1 MNFPFY
7 IAKRY
12 AVSLSKSTAINVIT
26 VIASLGIIVSAMALF
41 VVLSVF
47 SGLREFSLSFSNATD
62 SDLKVE
68 PLSGKNYCISP
79 QQMQQLKAY
88 KGLAAFSEVVE
99 ERALFF
105 YNEKEQVAQ
114 LKGVDTQFNEVNE
127 FHKFLF
133 AGSWI
138 ESQSNEVVV
147 GEGISRRLALG
158 LFDYNHRLEVF
169 VPKPGKGLIENP
181 DEAFSKAGLVASG
194 IFQVSEDVDD
204 KYIFCDVNLARE
216 LLRFQPNQVT
226 YLEIKIAPNY
236 SEADV
241 IAQLQSI
248 FNNKVK
254 VKNRAQ
260 LNDALYKMLNTENVV
275 VYLIFTLVIIIALFN
290 LIGALIMMIIE
301 KKNNLRTLYFLGT
314 ELKHLKKI
322 FLFQGN
328 IITVFGGLLG
338 LLLGMGLVA
347 LQQHFEWIMISPSL
361 PYPVKFELKNCI
373 IVILTIL
380 VLGFLASKIA
390 SSTVSKKLVE

>member
-47 SGLREFSLSFSNATD
+47 SGLREFSLSFSNGTD

-114 LKGVDTQFNEVNE
+114 LKGVDTQFNKVNE

-147 GEGISRRLALG
+147 GAGISRRLALG

-204 KYIFCDVNLARE
+204 KYVFCDVNLARE

>member
-12 AVSLSKSTAINVIT
+12 AVSFSKSTAINVIT
-26 VIASLGIIVSAMALF
+26 AIASLGIIVSAMALF

-62 SDLKVE
+62 SDLKVA
-68 PLSGKNYCISP
+68 PISGKNYFITSE
-79 QQMQQLKAY
+79 QIQALKNY
-88 KGLAAFSEVVE
+88 KGIASYSTVVE

-105 YNEKEQVAQ
+105 YDEKEQVAQ
-114 LKGVDTQFNEVNE
+114 LKGVDTQFNKVND

-138 ESQSNEVVV
+138 ESQTNEVVV
-147 GEGISRRLALG
+147 GAGISRRLSLG

-204 KYIFCDVNLARE
+204 KYIFCDINLARE
-216 LLRFQPNQVT
+216 LLHFQPNQVT
-226 YLEIKIAPNY
+226 YIEVKIAKNY
-236 SEADV
+236 TESEV
-241 IAQLQSI
+241 TAQLNSI
-248 FNNKVK
+248 FNGKVV

-301 KKNNLRTLYFLGT
+301 KKTNIKTLYFLGT
-314 ELKHLKKI
+314 ELKHLKNI

-328 IITVFGGLLG
+328 IITFFGGIIG
-338 LLLGMGLVA
+338 LLVGIGLVA

-361 PYPVKFELKNCI
+361 PYPVKFELKN
-373 IVILTIL
+373 IVIVLSTIFL
-380 VLGFLASKIA
+380 LGFIASKIA

>member
-79 QQMQQLKAY
+79 QQMQQLKTY
-88 KGLAAFSEVVE
+88 KGIAAFSEVVE

-114 LKGVDTQFNEVNE
+114 LKGVDTQFNKVNE

-147 GEGISRRLALG
+147 GAGISRRLALG

-204 KYIFCDVNLARE
+204 KYIFCDLNLARE

>member
-114 LKGVDTQFNEVNE
+114 LKGVDTQFNKVNE

-147 GEGISRRLALG
+147 GAGISRRLALG

>member
-12 AVSLSKSTAINVIT
+12 AVSFSKSTAINVIT
-26 VIASLGIIVSAMALF
+26 AIASMGIIVSAMALF

-68 PLSGKNYCISP
+68 PISGKNYFITSE
-79 QQMQQLKAY
+79 QIKALNQY
-88 KGLAAFSEVVE
+88 KGITSYSTVVE

-105 YNEKEQVAQ
+105 YDQKEQVAQ
-114 LKGVDTQFNEVNE
+114 LKGVDTRFNSVND
-127 FHKFLF
+127 FHKYLF

-138 ESQSNEVVV
+138 EPQTNEVVV
-147 GEGISRRLALG
+147 GAGISRRLSLG

-169 VPKPGKGLIENP
+169 VPRPGKGLIENP

-194 IFQVSEDVDD
+194 IFEVSEDVDD
-204 KYIFCDVNLARE
+204 KYIFCDINLARE
-216 LLRFQPNQVT
+216 LLHFKSNQVT
-226 YLEIKIAPNY
+226 YIEVKIAPNFT
-236 SEADV
+236 EADV

-248 FNNKVK
+248 FNTKVK
-254 VKNRAQ
+254 IKNRAQ

-301 KKNNLRTLYFLGT
+301 KKSNIKTLYFLGT
-314 ELKHLKKI
+314 ELKHLKNI

-328 IITVFGGLLG
+328 IITFFGGIIG
-338 LLLGMGLVA
+338 LLLGIGLVA
-347 LQQHFEWIMISPSL
+347 LQQHLEWIMISTSL
-361 PYPVKFELKNCI
+361 PYPVKFELKN
-373 IVILTIL
+373 IVI
-380 VLGFLASKIA
+380 VLGTIFLLGFIASKIA
-390 SSTVSKKLVE
+390 SNTVSKKLVE

>member
-1 MNFPFY
+1 LNFPFY

-12 AVSLSKSTAINVIT
+12 AVSFSKSTAINVIT
-26 VIASLGIIVSAMALF
+26 AIASMGIIVSAMALF

-68 PLSGKNYCISP
+68 PISGKNYFITSE
-79 QQMQQLKAY
+79 QIKALNQY
-88 KGLAAFSEVVE
+88 KGITSYSTVVE

-105 YNEKEQVAQ
+105 YDQKEQVAQ
-114 LKGVDTQFNEVNE
+114 LKGVDTRFNSVND
-127 FHKFLF
+127 FHKYLF

-138 ESQSNEVVV
+138 EPQTNEVVV
-147 GEGISRRLALG
+147 GAGISRRLSLG

-169 VPKPGKGLIENP
+169 VPRPGKGLIENP

-204 KYIFCDVNLARE
+204 KYVFCDINLARE
-216 LLRFQPNQVT
+216 LLHFKSNQVT
-226 YLEIKIAPNY
+226 YIEVKIAPNFT
-236 SEADV
+236 EADV

-248 FNNKVK
+248 FNTKVK
-254 VKNRAQ
+254 IKNRAQ

-301 KKNNLRTLYFLGT
+301 KKSNIKTLYFLGT
-314 ELKHLKKI
+314 ELKHLKNI

-328 IITVFGGLLG
+328 IITFFGGIIG
-338 LLLGMGLVA
+338 LLLGIGLVA
-347 LQQHFEWIMISPSL
+347 LQQHLEWIMISTSL
-361 PYPVKFELKNCI
+361 PYPVKFELKN
-373 IVILTIL
+373 IVI
-380 VLGFLASKIA
+380 VLGTIFLLGFIASKIA
-390 SSTVSKKLVE
+390 SNTVSKKLVE

>member
-68 PLSGKNYCISP
+68 PVSGKNYCISP

-88 KGLAAFSEVVE
+88 KGIAAFSEVVE

-114 LKGVDTQFNEVNE
+114 LKGVDTQFNKVNE

-147 GEGISRRLALG
+147 GAGISRRLALG

>member
-62 SDLKVE
+62 SDLKIE

-79 QQMQQLKAY
+79 QQMQQLKTY

-114 LKGVDTQFNEVNE
+114 LKGVDTQFNKVNE

-147 GEGISRRLALG
+147 GAGISRRLALG

-194 IFQVSEDVDD
+194 VFQVSEDVDD
-204 KYIFCDVNLARE
+204 KYVFCDVNLARE

-328 IITVFGGLLG
+328 IITVLGGFLG
-338 LLLGMGLVA
+338 MLLGMGLVA

>member
-114 LKGVDTQFNEVNE
+114 LKGVDTQFNKVNE

-147 GEGISRRLALG
+147 GAGISRRLALG

-204 KYIFCDVNLARE
+204 KYIFCDLNLARE

>member
-12 AVSLSKSTAINVIT
+12 AVSFSKSTAINVIT
-26 VIASLGIIVSAMALF
+26 AIASMGIIVSAMALF

-68 PLSGKNYCISP
+68 PISGKNYFITSE
-79 QQMQQLKAY
+79 QIKALNQY
-88 KGLAAFSEVVE
+88 KGITSYSTVVE

-105 YNEKEQVAQ
+105 YDQKEQVAQ
-114 LKGVDTQFNEVNE
+114 LKGVDTRFNSVND
-127 FHKFLF
+127 FHKYLF

-138 ESQSNEVVV
+138 EPQTNEVVV
-147 GEGISRRLALG
+147 GAGISRRLSLG

-169 VPKPGKGLIENP
+169 VPRPGKGLIENP

-204 KYIFCDVNLARE
+204 KYIFCDINLARE
-216 LLRFQPNQVT
+216 LLHFKSNQVT
-226 YLEIKIAPNY
+226 YIEVKIAPNFT
-236 SEADV
+236 EADV

-248 FNNKVK
+248 FNTKVK
-254 VKNRAQ
+254 IKNRAQ

-301 KKNNLRTLYFLGT
+301 KKSNIKTLYFLGT
-314 ELKHLKKI
+314 ELKHLKNI

-328 IITVFGGLLG
+328 IITFFGGIIG
-338 LLLGMGLVA
+338 LLLGIGLVA
-347 LQQHFEWIMISPSL
+347 LQQHLEWIMISTSL
-361 PYPVKFELKNCI
+361 PYPVKFELKN
-373 IVILTIL
+373 IVI
-380 VLGFLASKIA
+380 VLGTIFLLGFIASKIA
-390 SSTVSKKLVE
+390 SNTVSKKLVE

>member
-68 PLSGKNYCISP
+68 PFSGKNYCISP

-114 LKGVDTQFNEVNE
+114 LKGVDTQFNKVNE

-147 GEGISRRLALG
+147 GAGISRRLALG

-204 KYIFCDVNLARE
+204 KYVFCDVNLARE

>member
-1 MNFPFY
+1 LNFPFY

-12 AVSLSKSTAINVIT
+12 AVSFSKSTAINVIT
-26 VIASLGIIVSAMALF
+26 AIASMGIIVSAMALF

-68 PLSGKNYCISP
+68 PVSGKNYCISP
-79 QQMQQLKAY
+79 QQMHQLKAY
-88 KGLAAFSEVVE
+88 KGLATFSEVVE

-114 LKGVDTQFNEVNE
+114 LKGVDTRFNSVND
-127 FHKFLF
+127 FHKYLF

-138 ESQSNEVVV
+138 EPQTNEVVV
-147 GEGISRRLALG
+147 GAGISRRLALG

-204 KYIFCDVNLARE
+204 KYIFCDINLARE
-216 LLRFQPNQVT
+216 LLHFKSNQVT
-226 YLEIKIAPNY
+226 YLEVKIAPNY

-314 ELKHLKKI
+314 ELKHLKNI

-361 PYPVKFELKNCI
+361 PYPVKFELKN
-373 IVILTIL
+373 IVIVLSTIFL
-380 VLGFLASKIA
+380 LGFIASKIA

>member
-68 PLSGKNYCISP
+68 PISGKNYFITP
-79 QQMQQLKAY
+79 GQIQALKNY
-88 KGLAAFSEVVE
+88 KGITSYSTVIE

-105 YNEKEQVAQ
+105 YDQKEQVAQ
-114 LKGVDTQFNEVNE
+114 LKGVDTQFNNVND

-138 ESQSNEVVV
+138 EPQTNEVVV
-147 GEGISRRLALG
+147 GAGISRRLALG

-204 KYIFCDVNLARE
+204 KYIFCDINLARE

>member
-79 QQMQQLKAY
+79 QQMQQLKTY
-88 KGLAAFSEVVE
+88 KGIAAFSEVVE

-114 LKGVDTQFNEVNE
+114 LKGVDTQFNKVNE

-147 GEGISRRLALG
+147 GAGISRRLALG

-169 VPKPGKGLIENP
+169 VPKSGKGLIENP

>member
-1 MNFPFY
+1 
-7 IAKRY
+7 
-12 AVSLSKSTAINVIT
+12 VIT

-114 LKGVDTQFNEVNE
+114 LKGVDTQFNKVNE

-147 GEGISRRLALG
+147 GAGISRRLALG

-204 KYIFCDVNLARE
+204 KYIFCDLNLARE

>member
-114 LKGVDTQFNEVNE
+114 LKGVDTQFNKVNE

-147 GEGISRRLALG
+147 GAGISRRLALG

-204 KYIFCDVNLARE
+204 KYVFCDVNLARE

>member
-68 PLSGKNYCISP
+68 PFSGKNYCISP

-114 LKGVDTQFNEVNE
+114 LKGVDTQFNKVNE

-138 ESQSNEVVV
+138 ESQSNEAVQAT
-147 GEGISRRLALG
+147 G
-158 LFDYNHRLEVF
+158 H
-169 VPKPGKGLIENP
+169 
-181 DEAFSKAGLVASG
+181 
-194 IFQVSEDVDD
+194 
-204 KYIFCDVNLARE
+204 C
-216 LLRFQPNQVT
+216 
-226 YLEIKIAPNY
+226 
-236 SEADV
+236 
-241 IAQLQSI
+241 
-248 FNNKVK
+248 
-254 VKNRAQ
+254 
-260 LNDALYKMLNTENVV
+260 
-275 VYLIFTLVIIIALFN
+275 
-290 LIGALIMMIIE
+290 
-301 KKNNLRTLYFLGT
+301 
-314 ELKHLKKI
+314 
-322 FLFQGN
+322 
-328 IITVFGGLLG
+328 
-338 LLLGMGLVA
+338 
-347 LQQHFEWIMISPSL
+347 
-361 PYPVKFELKNCI
+361 
-373 IVILTIL
+373 
-380 VLGFLASKIA
+380 A
-390 SSTVSKKLVE
+390 SSSFGR

>member
-68 PLSGKNYCISP
+68 PISGKNYFITP
-79 QQMQQLKAY
+79 GQIQALKNY
-88 KGLAAFSEVVE
+88 KGITSYSTVIE

-105 YNEKEQVAQ
+105 YDQKEQVAQ
-114 LKGVDTQFNEVNE
+114 LKGVDTRFNSVND
-127 FHKFLF
+127 FHKYLF

-138 ESQSNEVVV
+138 EPQTNEVVV
-147 GEGISRRLALG
+147 GAGISRRLALG

-204 KYIFCDVNLARE
+204 KYIFCDINLARE

-226 YLEIKIAPNY
+226 YVEVKIAPNY

-241 IAQLQSI
+241 VAQLQSI

-314 ELKHLKKI
+314 ELKHLKNI

-380 VLGFLASKIA
+380 ILGFLASKIA

>member
-12 AVSLSKSTAINVIT
+12 AVSFSKSTAINVIT
-26 VIASLGIIVSAMALF
+26 AIASMGIIVSAMALF

-68 PLSGKNYCISP
+68 PISGKNYFITSE
-79 QQMQQLKAY
+79 QIKALNQY
-88 KGLAAFSEVVE
+88 KGIASYSTVVE

-105 YNEKEQVAQ
+105 YDQKEQVAQ
-114 LKGVDTQFNEVNE
+114 LKGVDTRFNSVND
-127 FHKFLF
+127 FHKYLF

-138 ESQSNEVVV
+138 EPQTNEVVV
-147 GEGISRRLALG
+147 GAGISRRLSLG

-204 KYIFCDVNLARE
+204 KYVFCDINLARE
-216 LLRFQPNQVT
+216 LLHFQSNQVT
-226 YLEIKIAPNY
+226 YLEVKIAPNY
-236 SEADV
+236 SEVDV

-301 KKNNLRTLYFLGT
+301 KKSNIKTLYFLGT
-314 ELKHLKKI
+314 ELKHLKNI

-328 IITVFGGLLG
+328 IITVFGGIIG
-338 LLLGMGLVA
+338 LLLGIGLVA
-347 LQQHFEWIMISPSL
+347 LQQHYEWIMISPSL
-361 PYPVKFELKNCI
+361 PYPVKFELKNI
-373 IVILTIL
+373 AIVLSTIFL
-380 VLGFLASKIA
+380 LGFIASKIA

>member
-114 LKGVDTQFNEVNE
+114 LKGVDTQFNKVNE

-147 GEGISRRLALG
+147 GAGISRRLALG

-328 IITVFGGLLG
+328 IITVLGGFLG
-338 LLLGMGLVA
+338 MLLGMGLVA

>member
-1 MNFPFY
+1 
-7 IAKRY
+7 
-12 AVSLSKSTAINVIT
+12 VIT

-68 PLSGKNYCISP
+68 PFSGKNYCISP

-114 LKGVDTQFNEVNE
+114 LKGVDTQFNKVNE

-147 GEGISRRLALG
+147 GAGISRRLALG

-204 KYIFCDVNLARE
+204 KYVFCDVNLARE